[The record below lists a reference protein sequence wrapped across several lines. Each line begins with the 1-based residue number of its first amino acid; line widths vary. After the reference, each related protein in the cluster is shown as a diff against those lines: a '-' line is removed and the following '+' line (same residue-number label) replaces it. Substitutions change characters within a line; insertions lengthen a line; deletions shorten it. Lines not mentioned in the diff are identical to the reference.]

1 MIDNL
6 FHKYYDYIQE
16 KENNY
21 IDFTKRGGHIL
32 KCVLISLILV
42 SIVAND
48 FYNGKVS
55 NWLIL
60 IGMILGI
67 AVRMQEQGAYGM
79 LVFVGG
85 FVGTA
90 CCLFL
95 FFLLKMF
102 GAGDIKVLAVLG
114 GWYGISFSITCFVYS
129 IFIGGE
135 FDYARNG
142 FVGNMCDEF
151 LQRFHFDLAFL
162 GVVGID
168 LESKSVMTY
177 MPNDGQTKRIVLKQ
191 SKKAYMLADSDKF
204 YQMGNYE
211 YAKVDAFY
219 GILQTIKSNKK

>member
-129 IFIGGE
+129 IFIGGAVALLSMIRSKTVRIRVQSLYQYVT
-135 FDYARNG
+135 DC
-142 FVGNMCDEF
+142 V
-151 LQRFHFDLAFL
+151 
-162 GVVGID
+162 VVGKVQAYPMEKAKESGGTIHFT
-168 LESKSVMTY
+168 LE
-177 MPNDGQTKRIVLKQ
+177 
-191 SKKAYMLADSDKF
+191 
-204 YQMGNYE
+204 
-211 YAKVDAFY
+211 
-219 GILQTIKSNKK
+219 ILIGFLLTFHHGTMF